1 MKVVFESQDGN
12 YDFTVEEHGSNTIV
26 LNSIENTDPYYLFSI
41 VLTKEEAMLLVKYI
55 TDICK

>member
-12 YDFTVEEHGSNTIV
+12 YGFTVEEHGSNTIV

-41 VLTKEEAMLLVKYI
+41 VLTKEEAMFLVKHI